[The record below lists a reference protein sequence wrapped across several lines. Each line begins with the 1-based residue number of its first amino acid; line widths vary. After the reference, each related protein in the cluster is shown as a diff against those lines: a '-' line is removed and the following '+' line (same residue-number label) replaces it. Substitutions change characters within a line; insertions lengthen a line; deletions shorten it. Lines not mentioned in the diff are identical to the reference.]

1 VKIPLISSGGLRS
14 GVDVAKCIALGASVA
29 GLAHPMLKHA
39 AESNESLTHFIEE
52 IIQQVRATMF
62 LV

>member
-1 VKIPLISSGGLRS
+1 
-14 GVDVAKCIALGASVA
+14 
-29 GLAHPMLKHA
+29 MLKHA

-62 LV
+62 LVGAKETQDLSLADYIITGPLQYWINGE